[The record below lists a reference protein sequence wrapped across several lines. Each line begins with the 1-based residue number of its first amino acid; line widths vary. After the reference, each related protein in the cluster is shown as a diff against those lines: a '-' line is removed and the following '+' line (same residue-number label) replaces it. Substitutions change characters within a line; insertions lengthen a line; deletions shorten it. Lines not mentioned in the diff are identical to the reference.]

1 MIICDWR
8 EETWIKDRL
17 ADRDVIRQ
25 TTPQSHNTL
34 TNKLINRQT
43 DRQTRIE
50 MGSQSLTQSA
60 MI

>member
-43 DRQTRIE
+43 DRQR
-50 MGSQSLTQSA
+50 
-60 MI
+60 